1 MTNGILKQI
10 GHANLLPH
18 LSASLMTDDP
28 PARSE
33 VVLGLLIT
41 LLDAHFMT
49 TGDPKTTW
57 TERRLSHQN
66 VANGFML
73 ALLLEEL
80 AIAGGPGTCADK

>member
-1 MTNGILKQI
+1 MTNAILKQL
-10 GHANLLPH
+10 GHANLLPV
-18 LSASLMTDDP
+18 LSASLIAGNP

-33 VVLGLLIT
+33 LVLSLLIS

-73 ALLLEEL
+73 ALLLE
-80 AIAGGPGTCADK
+80 GW